1 MMKPDIGGEL
11 LPAEF
16 GRDPN
21 ADDDCFAAKNCR
33 NVFAYGRGLFSLAQ
47 NNAQRAGDVRYW
59 ETADIGSHSRDFAQQ
74 PMGRKNG
81 RENRPFGIVFRGV
94 SPADGALGGTGRA
107 ALLPGRGFLL
117 QRGLFQCRI
126 YRDPDGA
133 KRAGRR
139 RSLSDIVMIGL
150 LQYTV
155 GLFMITG
162 DRGKMKAGAVLKNPV
177 VLSVAL
183 GVLLYAAN
191 IPKPALAVSLFS
203 TVGSINTPLVMLL
216 LGAYLAKDKSKTS
229 FCRHLKLWGLLCAAA
244 AYPGGKRAA
253 AAAAALWQRANES
266 LRLSGG
272 KPGRHFSPEIW
283 RGL

>member
-1 MMKPDIGGEL
+1 M
-11 LPAEF
+11 
-16 GRDPN
+16 
-21 ADDDCFAAKNCR
+21 
-33 NVFAYGRGLFSLAQ
+33 
-47 NNAQRAGDVRYW
+47 
-59 ETADIGSHSRDFAQQ
+59 
-74 PMGRKNG
+74 
-81 RENRPFGIVFRGV
+81 
-94 SPADGALGGTGRA
+94 ALSVALA
-107 ALLPGRGFLL
+107 ALLFSRDGVSCFSAAFSNAGFIGIPLVQSVL
-117 QRGLFQCRI
+117 GGDAAFLI
-126 YRDPDGA
+126 SA
-133 KRAGRR
+133 M
-139 RSLSDIVMIGL
+139 IVMIGL

-229 FCRHLKLWGLLCAAA
+229 FCRHLKLWGLLCAAVA
-244 AYPGGKRAA
+244 FPGSRCAT
-253 AAAAALWQRANES
+253 ALWQRANES